1 VRISSSYQTVNW
13 PSGKDRLQVD
23 EAAKLLQPAYPKAP
37 IAKENDSE
45 LRSELIKVTRERDIL
60 DEIIRMG
67 RDGLIQLVHP
77 TLGISHGMAAE
88 SDWFIG
94 PEGFARFAGM
104 VGITVVGDDGAQV
117 AASGDTGEADKGPPT
132 QNPPELR
139 AANDDRI
146 HRAITEAYDEAEN
159 RGEKPPNVK
168 EIPAPVLQILKAD
181 GYVTSAARI
190 ERLAGED
197 RHKTRR
203 GKIGVRVTTNVK

>member
-1 VRISSSYQTVNW
+1 VNW

-37 IAKENDSE
+37 IAKQNDSD

-94 PEGFARFAGM
+94 AEGFAAQRE
-104 VGITVVGDDGAQV
+104 GD
-117 AASGDTGEADKGPPT
+117 SRTRTPDTEG
-132 QNPPELR
+132 
-139 AANDDRI
+139 
-146 HRAITEAYDEAEN
+146 
-159 RGEKPPNVK
+159 
-168 EIPAPVLQILKAD
+168 
-181 GYVTSAARI
+181 
-190 ERLAGED
+190 
-197 RHKTRR
+197 
-203 GKIGVRVTTNVK
+203 